1 MSTSL
6 VGVVDDI
13 LWSCVDCRFSDD
25 IKMAAQALTF
35 FSAGNDTTSLT
46 ISFTLY
52 ELALNPTIQARLRQE
67 LKETFAKHGDFTYDA
82 IYEMKYLD
90 MVVNGKFTT
99 SNFLSPANYFRNIEK
114 VPIDQFLE
122 SEVCEQVH
130 LRRNWIYFG
139 RRCCHFNPSRWI
151 ALRPRVLPRSREV
164 RP

>member
-6 VGVVDDI
+6 VCVVDDI
-13 LWSCVDCRFSDD
+13 LGSCVDCQFSDD
-25 IKMAAQALTF
+25 IKMAAQALAF
-35 FSAGNDTTSLT
+35 FSAGNDTISMT

-52 ELALNPTIQARLRQE
+52 ELALNLPIQDRLRQE
-67 LKETFAKHGDFTYDA
+67 VKETFAKHGDFTYDA

-99 SNFLSPANYFRNIEK
+99 SDFLSQANYFRNIEK

-130 LRRNWIYFG
+130 LRRNWIHFG

-151 ALRPRVLPRSREV
+151 ALRLRVLP
-164 RP
+164 